1 MKQFIYKILITCSSL
16 LVLYHLTIGYQLRST
31 KIELL
36 KFFDKE
42 KIIYLRSKVK
52 DEIKK
57 SLNKKNILNPEDA
70 KLIGKFI
77 EKITNEIKE
86 NK

>member
-57 SLNKKNILNPEDA
+57 SLNKKNILSPEDA